1 MPLPIFGRAGSPNPP
16 TYGILGNLEI
26 GRKNLPHDTPLG
38 IPPEAAIFF
47 LTICAKKRGSDLLTA
62 HSTAILD
69 AVRHR
74 HSAGIWFCRIFVIMP
89 DHIHALL
96 RFPNPAHPMRKAVS
110 DFKRWTAHAGGFR
123 WQRDFF
129 EHRLRSNES
138 VNEKADYILMNPVR
152 AGLAASPEMW
162 PHVFIARDALG

>member
-1 MPLPIFGRAGSPNPP
+1 M
-16 TYGILGNLEI
+16 
-26 GRKNLPHDTPLG
+26 LPHDTPLG
-38 IPPEAAIFF
+38 IPPEEAIFF
-47 LTICAKKRGSDLLTA
+47 LTICAEKRGSDFLIA

-74 HSAGIWFCRIFVIMP
+74 HSSGVWFCRIFVIMP

-96 RFPNPAHPMRKAVS
+96 CFANPAHPMKKAVS
-110 DFKRWTAHAGGFR
+110 EFKRWTAHAGGFR

-152 AGLAASPEMW
+152 AGLAASPEKW

>member
-1 MPLPIFGRAGSPNPP
+1 M
-16 TYGILGNLEI
+16 EV
-26 GRKNLPHDTPLG
+26 GRKNPPHETPLG
-38 IPPEAAIFF
+38 IPPEEAMFF
-47 LTICAKKRGSDLLTA
+47 LTICADKRGADVLTA
-62 HSTAILD
+62 HGTAILA

-74 HSAGIWFCRIFVIMP
+74 HSTGVWFCRIFLIMP

-96 RFPNPAHPMRKAVS
+96 RFPDSAHPMRKVVS
-110 DFKRWTAHAGGFR
+110 EFKRWTAHVGGFR

-138 VNEKADYILMNPVR
+138 VNDKADYIWMNPVR
-152 AGLAASPEMW
+152 AGLAASPGQW